1 MSQDDQKSL
10 SQDAEVLESLHAQI
24 EKAEPSR
31 RSRILEKFF
40 LAALSSIPWVG
51 GVLSAAEA
59 YRTEEGSNRLNHL
72 QTEWLKEHQR
82 KIRDLAQ
89 TLHDIGSRLGALGS
103 EIDER
108 IQSEEYL
115 ALVRKAFRIW
125 DESDTE
131 QKRRLLSNAITNA
144 AGTRACPDDVIRLFL
159 DWIKLY
165 NEVHFAVIKEIFQNP
180 GSTRFDI
187 WSGLYGEIPR
197 EDSSAADL
205 YKFLIRELSTG
216 GVVRQERDINAV
228 GQFVRNRPRHVR
240 KGAAATTLESAFEDS
255 KPYVLTALG
264 KEFVHYTM
272 SELVPRIEG
281 DVGAQQAA
289 AGREGV
295 HSDRKAAGP
304 RSDSS
309 DPG

>member
-1 MSQDDQKSL
+1 LLNALYLNGCQMTQDEQSPLND
-10 SQDAEVLESLHAQI
+10 DTEILESLSAEI

-59 YRTEEGSNRLNHL
+59 YRTEKGANRLNHL
-72 QTEWLKEHQR
+72 QTEWLKEHQK
-82 KIRDLAQ
+82 KILLLAQ
-89 TLHDIGSRLGALGS
+89 ALRDIGVRLNDLGE
-103 EIDER
+103 EIEER

-131 QKRRLLSNAITNA
+131 EKRRLLSNAITNA
-144 AGTRACPDDVIRLFL
+144 AGTRACSDDVVRLFL
-159 DWIKLY
+159 DWIKAY
-165 NEVHFAVIKEIFQNP
+165 NEVHFAVIKEIFENP

-228 GQFVRNRPRHVR
+228 GQFVRKRPRHVR
-240 KGAAATTLESAFEDS
+240 RGAAPTTLESAFEDS

-272 SELVPRIEG
+272 NELVPRIE
-281 DVGAQQAA
+281 D
-289 AGREGV
+289 
-295 HSDRKAAGP
+295 
-304 RSDSS
+304 
-309 DPG
+309 

>member
-1 MSQDDQKSL
+1 MTQDEQNSVN
-10 SQDAEVLESLHAQI
+10 QDRDIEVVESLRAEI

-31 RSRILEKFF
+31 RSRILQKFF

-51 GVLSAAEA
+51 GVLSAAEN
-59 YRTEEGSNRLNHL
+59 YRTEEGANRLNHL

-82 KIRDLAQ
+82 KLVLLGQ
-89 TLHDIGSRLGALGS
+89 TLQDIGNRLGGLGD
-103 EIDER
+103 EINER

-115 ALVRKAFRIW
+115 ALVRKTFRIW

-131 QKRRLLSNAITNA
+131 EKRRLLSNLITNA

-205 YKFLIRELSTG
+205 FKFLIRELSTG

-228 GQFVRNRPRHVR
+228 GQFVRKRPRHVR
-240 KGAAATTLESAFEDS
+240 RGAAPTTMESAFEDS
-255 KPYVLTALG
+255 KPYVLTSLG
-264 KEFVHYTM
+264 REFVHYTM
-272 SELVPRIEG
+272 NELVPRI
-281 DVGAQQAA
+281 
-289 AGREGV
+289 AGESGT
-295 HSDRKAAGP
+295 
-304 RSDSS
+304 
-309 DPG
+309 

>member
-1 MSQDDQKSL
+1 MIQNDQHSIVN
-10 SQDAEVLESLHAQI
+10 DAEIVESICAEI

-31 RSRILEKFF
+31 RGRILEKFL

-51 GVLSAAEA
+51 GVLSAAET
-59 YRTEEGSNRLNHL
+59 YRTEGGANKLTHL
-72 QTEWLKEHQR
+72 QIEWLKEHQR
-82 KIRDLAQ
+82 KINLLGQ
-89 TLHDIGSRLGALGS
+89 SLQEIGDRLFNLGD
-103 EIDER
+103 EIVER

-131 QKRRLLSNAITNA
+131 EKRQLLSNVITNA
-144 AGTRACPDDVIRLFL
+144 AGTRACSDDVIRLFL
-159 DWIKLY
+159 DWIRLY

-205 YKFLIRELSTG
+205 YRFLIRELSTG
-216 GVVRQERDINAV
+216 GVVRQERDVNSV
-228 GQFVRNRPRHVR
+228 GQFVRKRPPHVR
-240 KGAAATTLESAFEDS
+240 RGTAPATLESAFEDT
-255 KPYVLTALG
+255 KPYVLTAIG

-272 SELVPRIEG
+272 NELVPRI
-281 DVGAQQAA
+281 AA
-289 AGREGV
+289 TN
-295 HSDRKAAGP
+295 
-304 RSDSS
+304 
-309 DPG
+309 

>member
-1 MSQDDQKSL
+1 MTQDEQSPLND
-10 SQDAEVLESLHAQI
+10 DTEILESLSAEI

-59 YRTEEGSNRLNHL
+59 YRTEEGANRLNHL
-72 QTEWLKEHQR
+72 QKEWLKEHQK
-82 KIRDLAQ
+82 KILLLAQ
-89 TLHDIGSRLGALGS
+89 ALRDIGVRLNDLGE
-103 EIDER
+103 EIEER

-131 QKRRLLSNAITNA
+131 EKRRLLSNAITNA
-144 AGTRACPDDVIRLFL
+144 AGTRACSDDVVRLFL
-159 DWIKLY
+159 DWIKAY
-165 NEVHFAVIKEIFQNP
+165 NEVHFAVIKEIFENP

-228 GQFVRNRPRHVR
+228 GQFVRKRPRHVR
-240 KGAAATTLESAFEDS
+240 RGAAQTTLESAFEDS

-272 SELVPRIEG
+272 NELVPRIE
-281 DVGAQQAA
+281 D
-289 AGREGV
+289 
-295 HSDRKAAGP
+295 
-304 RSDSS
+304 
-309 DPG
+309 

>member
-1 MSQDDQKSL
+1 MTQDEQSPLND
-10 SQDAEVLESLHAQI
+10 DTEILESLSAEI

-51 GVLSAAEA
+51 GVLSSSEA
-59 YRTEEGSNRLNHL
+59 YRTEKGANRLNHL
-72 QTEWLKEHQR
+72 QTEWLKEHQK
-82 KIRDLAQ
+82 KILLLAQ
-89 TLHDIGSRLGALGS
+89 ALRDIGVRLNDLGE
-103 EIDER
+103 EIEER

-131 QKRRLLSNAITNA
+131 EKRRLLSNAITNA
-144 AGTRACPDDVIRLFL
+144 AGTRACSDDVVRLFL
-159 DWIKLY
+159 DWIKAY
-165 NEVHFAVIKEIFQNP
+165 NEVHFAVIKEIFENP

-228 GQFVRNRPRHVR
+228 GQFVRKRPRHVR
-240 KGAAATTLESAFEDS
+240 RGAAPTTLESAFEDS

-272 SELVPRIEG
+272 NELVPRIE
-281 DVGAQQAA
+281 D
-289 AGREGV
+289 
-295 HSDRKAAGP
+295 
-304 RSDSS
+304 
-309 DPG
+309 

>member
-1 MSQDDQKSL
+1 MLNALYLNGCQMTQDEQSPLND
-10 SQDAEVLESLHAQI
+10 DTEILESLSAEI

-59 YRTEEGSNRLNHL
+59 YRTEKGANRLNHL
-72 QTEWLKEHQR
+72 QTEWLKEHQK
-82 KIRDLAQ
+82 KILLLAQ
-89 TLHDIGSRLGALGS
+89 ALRDIGVRLNDLGE
-103 EIDER
+103 EIEER

-131 QKRRLLSNAITNA
+131 EKRRLLSNAITNA
-144 AGTRACPDDVIRLFL
+144 AGTRACSDDVVRLFL
-159 DWIKLY
+159 DWIKAY
-165 NEVHFAVIKEIFQNP
+165 NEVHFAVIKEIFENP

-228 GQFVRNRPRHVR
+228 GQFVRKRPRHVR
-240 KGAAATTLESAFEDS
+240 RGAAPTTLESAFEDS

-272 SELVPRIEG
+272 NELVPRIE
-281 DVGAQQAA
+281 D
-289 AGREGV
+289 
-295 HSDRKAAGP
+295 
-304 RSDSS
+304 
-309 DPG
+309 

>member
-1 MSQDDQKSL
+1 MSSDDHKMLMQDS
-10 SQDAEVLESLHAQI
+10 EVLESLRAEI

-31 RSRILEKFF
+31 RGRILEKFL

-59 YRTEEGSNRLNHL
+59 YRSEEGTNKLNHL
-72 QTEWLKEHQR
+72 RTEWLKEHQK
-82 KIRDLAQ
+82 KILLLAQ
-89 TLHDIGSRLGALGS
+89 TLQDIGERLNSLGE

-115 ALVRKAFRIW
+115 SLVRKTFRIW

-131 QKRRLLSNAITNA
+131 EKRRLLSNVITNA
-144 AGTRACPDDVIRLFL
+144 AGTRACSDDVLRLFL
-159 DWIKLY
+159 DWIRLY
-165 NEVHFAVIKEIFQNP
+165 NEVHFAVIREIFQNP

-216 GVVRQERDINAV
+216 GVIRQERDINAV
-228 GQFVRNRPRHVR
+228 GQFVRKRPRNVR
-240 KGAAATTLESAFEDS
+240 RGAAPATLESAFEDT

-264 KEFVHYTM
+264 SEFVHYTM
-272 SELVPRIEG
+272 NELVPRIAG
-281 DVGAQQAA
+281 D
-289 AGREGV
+289 AGTQ
-295 HSDRKAAGP
+295 
-304 RSDSS
+304 
-309 DPG
+309 

>member
-1 MSQDDQKSL
+1 MTQDEQSPLND
-10 SQDAEVLESLHAQI
+10 DTEILESLSAEI

-59 YRTEEGSNRLNHL
+59 YRTEKGANRLNHL
-72 QTEWLKEHQR
+72 QTEWLKEHQK
-82 KIRDLAQ
+82 KILLLAQ
-89 TLHDIGSRLGALGS
+89 ALRDIGVRLNDLGE
-103 EIDER
+103 EIEER

-131 QKRRLLSNAITNA
+131 EKRRLLSNAITNA
-144 AGTRACPDDVIRLFL
+144 AGTRACSDDVVRLFL
-159 DWIKLY
+159 DWIKAY
-165 NEVHFAVIKEIFQNP
+165 NEVHFAVIKEIFENP

-228 GQFVRNRPRHVR
+228 GQFVRKRPRHVR
-240 KGAAATTLESAFEDS
+240 RGAAPTTLESAFEDS

-272 SELVPRIEG
+272 NELVPRIE
-281 DVGAQQAA
+281 D
-289 AGREGV
+289 
-295 HSDRKAAGP
+295 
-304 RSDSS
+304 
-309 DPG
+309 